1 MKNNKLAYLLALLA
15 VVLWSTVGSA
25 FKITLG
31 YINYIQLLLFSSFTA
46 LLFLTGLIVY
56 QKKTASLLLTK
67 KKHIVSSAVMGL
79 LNPFAYYL
87 ILFKAYSL
95 LQAQEAVALNYTWPV
110 ILVLFSAFFFKQ
122 KLSWMNI
129 TAMLV
134 SFTGTLV
141 IATRGKILSLHFSDP
156 VGVGLAVVS
165 AFFWAMYWIMNMKD
179 TRETTEKLLLNF
191 FFGFIYIFIFSS
203 LTGNLTLPSLQAGI
217 GSVYIGLFEMGVTFV
232 IWLNALKYAENTAAV
247 SNLVYLSPFLSLMVV
262 SVAVGE
268 KIMTYTITG
277 LLLIIGGIM
286 LQQLVRKKTTGL

>member
-56 QKKTASLLLTK
+56 QKKTASLLQTER
-67 KKHIVSSAVMGL
+67 KHIVSSAVMGL

>member
-31 YINYIQLLLFSSFTA
+31 YINYVQLLLYSSFTA
-46 LLFLTGLIVY
+46 LVFLSGLIVY
-56 QKKTASLLLTK
+56 QKNTALLLK
-67 KKHIVSSAVMGL
+67 ASGKQLLSSAIMGF

-122 KLSWMNI
+122 KLTWLNI
-129 TAMLV
+129 SAMLV
-134 SFTGTLV
+134 SFTGTLI
-141 IATRGKILSLHFSDP
+141 IATRGKLLSLHFSDP
-156 VGVGLAVVS
+156 LGVGLAVIS

-179 TRETTEKLLLNF
+179 TRKTTEKLLLNF
-191 FFGFIYIFIFSS
+191 LFGFIYILIFSS
-203 LTGNLTLPSLQAGI
+203 LTGNLTFPSFEAGI

-286 LQQLVRKKTTGL
+286 LQQLVRKKTARL

>member
-15 VVLWSTVGSA
+15 VILWSTVGSA

-56 QKKTASLLLTK
+56 QKKTASLFQTDR
-67 KKHIVSSAVMGL
+67 KHIVSSAVMGL

-134 SFTGTLV
+134 SFTGTLI
-141 IATRGKILSLHFSDP
+141 IATRGELLSLHFSDP
-156 VGVGLAVVS
+156 LGVGLAVVS

-179 TRETTEKLLLNF
+179 IRETTEKLLLNF
-191 FFGFIYIFIFSS
+191 FFGFIYILIFSS
-203 LTGNLTLPSLQAGI
+203 LTGNLTLPSSEAGI

-232 IWLNALKYAENTAAV
+232 IWLNALKHAENTAAV

-286 LQQLVRKKTTGL
+286 LQQLIRKKTTEL